1 MSHPPVTAHT
11 NTLVLM
17 ITIVRF
23 QEETAEVAMAN
34 TKLVP
39 VCPAI
44 PGKDTM
50 VSVRP
55 TATVLTNIHAN
66 TTTPLR
72 FPAAKV
78 QHVAANTKNAV
89 VGKVILGMPPQAPVT
104 HNKAVVLITNTPA
117 HLTLTTILSVV

>member
-1 MSHPPVTAHT
+1 MT
-11 NTLVLM
+11 
-17 ITIVRF
+17 
-23 QEETAEVAMAN
+23 AN
-34 TKLVP
+34 TKRVP